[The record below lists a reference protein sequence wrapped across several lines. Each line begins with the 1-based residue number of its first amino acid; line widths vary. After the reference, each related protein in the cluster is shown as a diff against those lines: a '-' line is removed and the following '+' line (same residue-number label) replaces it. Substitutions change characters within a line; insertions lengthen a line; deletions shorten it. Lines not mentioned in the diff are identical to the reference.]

1 MGKNGQLYDLVI
13 KKFDESIESKLCDRE
28 TSNNFSMIIILVIEV
43 FLKMKYRN
51 HIYKSINSE

>member
-13 KKFDESIESKLCDRE
+13 KKFDESIESELCDRE
-28 TSNNFSMIIILVIEV
+28 TSNNFSMVIILVIEV